1 MNKRAQMGL
10 LAGASALA
18 ISAAWRAARRA
29 RAVDFRDRVVLIT
42 GGSRGLGLVIARLL
56 AAEGARLALVAR
68 REEELDRAHDELRA
82 MGAEV
87 AVFACDVA
95 DRDSVQLAIDRV
107 LQRFGRLD
115 VLINDAG
122 VIQVGPY
129 EHMRFEDF
137 DEAMRV
143 HFWGPLNLTLIALP
157 FLKRQAQARI
167 VNISS
172 IGGKIAVPHLL
183 PYSASKF
190 ALTGLSDGLRA
201 ELARQGVRVT
211 TVCPGLMRTG
221 SPLNAWFKGRH
232 RAEFTW
238 FAVLGA
244 LPLVSIDARRAARK
258 IVEACRHGDAELVI
272 TPQARLAVVA
282 NAVLPSLF
290 AFGMSLFNRL
300 LPKATGEADGD
311 QARSGW
317 QSPSRWAPSLLTRL
331 SDRATAQNNELPQ
344 SA

>member
-1 MNKRAQMGL
+1 MNQRTRLGL
-10 LAGASALA
+10 LSAASAA
-18 ISAAWRAARRA
+18 AAWTAWRTARRA
-29 RAVDFRDRVVLIT
+29 RAIDFTDRVVLIT
-42 GGSRGLGLVIARLL
+42 GGSRGLGLVLARLL

-68 REEELDRAHDELRA
+68 QDDELDRAHDELRA
-82 MGAEV
+82 MGADV
-87 AVFACDVA
+87 AVFPGDVG
-95 DRDSVQLAIDRV
+95 DRDSAQVVVDRV
-107 LQRFGRLD
+107 VQRFGRLD

-129 EHMRFEDF
+129 QHMRFEDF
-137 DEAMRV
+137 DEAMKV
-143 HFWGPLNLTLIALP
+143 HFWGPLNLMLIALP
-157 FLKRQAQARI
+157 FLRRQRGARI

-172 IGGKIAVPHLL
+172 IGGKVSVPHLL
-183 PYSASKF
+183 PYCASKF

-201 ELARQGVRVT
+201 ELAREGVRVT

-238 FAVLGA
+238 FALSGA
-244 LPLVSIDARRAARK
+244 LPFVSIDARRAARK
-258 IVEACRHGDAELVI
+258 IVEACRYGDPELVI
-272 TPQARLAVVA
+272 TPQARLAIVA
-282 NAVLPSLF
+282 NAVVPSGF
-290 AFGMSLFNRL
+290 ALGMSLFNRV
-300 LPKATGEADGD
+300 LPGATGDADGD
-311 QARSGW
+311 QAKSGW